1 MGIIMKVTLRKTG
14 IEDDEK
20 LWRMQVEAFQS
31 MYEKYQDTETSPAA
45 EGVEKTQMR
54 LNQSFTYYYYIEA
67 DNEIV
72 GAIRIVDKHETGKS
86 KRISPLF
93 IMPEHRKKGIAQR
106 AIELAEE
113 IHGSSDW
120 ELVTILQEEGNC
132 HLYEKMGYHQ
142 TGETVV
148 VNERMTLVV
157 YVK

>member
-1 MGIIMKVTLRKTG
+1 MKVTLRKTG

-45 EGVEKTQMR
+45 EGIEKTKMR

-93 IMPEHRKKGIAQR
+93 IMPEHRNKGITR
-106 AIELAEE
+106 
-113 IHGSSDW
+113 
-120 ELVTILQEEGNC
+120 QE
-132 HLYEKMGYHQ
+132 KQ
-142 TGETVV
+142 WW
-148 VNERMTLVV
+148 
-157 YVK
+157 

>member
-1 MGIIMKVTLRKTG
+1 MKVTLRKTG

-45 EGVEKTQMR
+45 EGIEKTQMR

-72 GAIRIVDKHETGKS
+72 GAIRIVDKHETGKP

-93 IMPEHRKKGIAQR
+93 IMPEHRNKGIAQR
-106 AIELAEE
+106 AIELA
-113 IHGSSDW
+113 
-120 ELVTILQEEGNC
+120 
-132 HLYEKMGYHQ
+132 
-142 TGETVV
+142 
-148 VNERMTLVV
+148 
-157 YVK
+157 